1 MSARRGAALL
11 VGAVL
16 VAAALGAAP
25 VTLAR
30 FTASISRGASF
41 GTATLAPPTSLAGS
55 GGTTASLT
63 WTASTSAG
71 ASGYRVLRS
80 ATSGSGYGQV
90 SSVTPV
96 SATGTSDNPAA
107 GTWYYVLRTY
117 FASWTSANSN
127 EASVVVA
134 TGPTSTGPTQCTG
147 ASNAPE
153 TVNAG
158 DNNGYESA
166 GRERVRRRRV
176 RRDRREHRH
185 GRHHQLHGQ
194 HHGQAPLVGL
204 QLRAAGDGRVD
215 QRDHGHAL
223 GRHEQQRRHDLAV
236 RPALVGRRGDVD
248 RAEDR
253 RPFESPGSPPTRSAA
268 PPTPGAAPGRW
279 ATSAPRFRVRV
290 IDSSTQPNKDLRL
303 DGLAVSVTYT
313 P

>member
-1 MSARRGAALL
+1 VSMRRGAALL

-16 VAAALGAAP
+16 AAGALGAAP

-41 GTATLAPPTSLAGS
+41 GTATLAPPTNLAGT

-96 SATGTSDNPAA
+96 SATGTSDAPAA

-127 EASVVVA
+127 QVSVVVA
-134 TGPTSTGPTQCTG
+134 TAPTSTGAIQCTG
-147 ASNAPE
+147 TSNAAE

-158 DNNGYESA
+158 DNDGYESLPANACAVDGSVATDASTGTA
-166 GRERVRRRRV
+166 GTTSCTANTS
-176 RRDRREHRH
+176 DKHRWW
-185 GRHHQLHGQ
+185 GYAFGLPATVTSIDGVTVTPSVGMNNNGGTTWLCVQLSSDG
-194 HHGQAPLVGL
+194 GATWTAAKNAVPVSTAITAYPLG
-204 QLRAAGDGRVD
+204 
-215 QRDHGHAL
+215 
-223 GRHEQQRRHDLAV
+223 
-236 RPALVGRRGDVD
+236 
-248 RAEDR
+248 
-253 RPFESPGSPPTRSAA
+253 
-268 PPTPGAAPGRW
+268 GAADTWGRAW
-279 ATSAPRFRVRV
+279 AVGDFGAGFQVRV

-303 DGLAVSVTYT
+303 DALRVSVTYT

>member
-117 FASWTSANSN
+117 FAGWTSPISN
-127 EASVVVA
+127 EASVVVV

-158 DNNGYESA
+158 DNDGYELLAANACAVDGSVA
-166 GRERVRRRRV
+166 TDGSTGTGGTTSCTANTT
-176 RRDRREHRH
+176 DKHRWW
-185 GRHHQLHGQ
+185 GYSFGLPATVSSINGITVTPSVGMNNNGGTTWVCVQLSSDG
-194 HHGQAPLVGL
+194 GATWTAPKTAVPSVTGIT
-204 QLRAAGDGRVD
+204 AYP
-215 QRDHGHAL
+215 L
-223 GRHEQQRRHDLAV
+223 G
-236 RPALVGRRGDVD
+236 
-248 RAEDR
+248 
-253 RPFESPGSPPTRSAA
+253 
-268 PPTPGAAPGRW
+268 GAADTWGRTW
-279 ATSAPRFRVRV
+279 AVGDFGAGFRVRV
-290 IDSSTQPNKDLRL
+290 IDSSNQPNKDLRL